1 MSKKPSVRKA
11 GVPNARKPTVPEN
24 MPSQRTDQEES
35 LASGGATAVEV
46 YDHRVADSPYA
57 YLDPVV
63 LEQWR
68 RYRARRSRRHA
79 TVMTTLALFMV
90 SIAVM
95 AYGNLSGIW
104 TFGFLNQE
112 IKGMEDQC
120 ARVGMVVPAENV
132 QVRVFNGASVAGL
145 AAGMRDELESRS
157 FDVRSVGDSQ
167 PLEAP
172 PADIV
177 ISHGARGKL
186 AADTL
191 AAHIDGAHVV
201 AGNTQG
207 AAVTLTIYDADAQL
221 LPASVGEANVAAMV
235 QSGQTLR
242 KLCESGR

>member
-11 GVPNARKPTVPEN
+11 DVPTARKPTVPEN
-24 MPSQRTDQEES
+24 MPSQRREDADSAGQG
-35 LASGGATAVEV
+35 AATAVEM
-46 YDHRVADSPYA
+46 YDHRVAESPYP
-57 YLDPVV
+57 YLDPAV

-68 RYRARRSRRHA
+68 YYRARRTRRHA

-95 AYGNLSGIW
+95 AYGTLSGMW
-104 TFGFLNQE
+104 TFGFLHQE

-132 QVRVFNGASVAGL
+132 QVRVFNGTAVAGL
-145 AAGMRDELESRS
+145 AAGMREQLEARS

-167 PLEAP
+167 PLGAP
-172 PADIV
+172 PADFV

-191 AAHIDGAHVV
+191 AAHIDDAHVV
-201 AGNTQG
+201 AENTQG
-207 AAVTLTIYDADAQL
+207 AAVTLTIYDAGAEL
-221 LPASVGEANVAAMV
+221 LPASEGEANIAAMV
-235 QSGQTLR
+235 ESGETLR